1 MSKSQ
6 KFLSRNRAPRV
17 QIEYDVELYGAQKKV
32 QLPFVMGVFS
42 DLSGTSEKPDVAS
55 RAFLEID
62 TDNFD
67 DRMRGIAPRAQF
79 TVPNT
84 LTGEGALAI
93 DLSFERMEDFSPQAI
108 ARKVDALKPLFE
120 ARQQLSDLMA
130 YMDGKS
136 GAETLI
142 EKLLNSPA
150 LLAALAGGAQ
160 GDAGPDADAALA
172 ALKAQM
178 PQTAD
183 EDDSRDDTLA
193 ALAADAPTDDAPGD
207 DHAAA
212 LDALRA
218 APVAEPREDTSAD
231 VILAGIDRTA
241 EDAAPADDK
250 AGVLDALRSAAP
262 DTPEQEDRTHKILS
276 GLEAV
281 APNEADRVDLEAVLD
296 GIEAAPETEVGDDT
310 DTILSS
316 LDAPP
321 EAEVGPDV
329 DEVLGTIQATDEPSA
344 EDDTDD
350 ILSGLDTA
358 CEDEDDGDDT
368 DDVLSS
374 VPRAA
379 SDDPDRVDLG
389 AVLGSIQRVTA
400 ETPDTTDDNLADLEP
415 VEEDTPADT
424 DLDDVL
430 AELGESDETTEAD
443 TDLDDL
449 MADLDIGG
457 EDAAE
462 QGETEDTDT
471 NLDLDDLMADLDT
484 DDEDKEDAAGEEETD
499 ADFDAPMAD
508 LNAGDEDTDLDFDAL
523 MADLDSGDEVA
534 NDTTDE
540 DETEDTDLDLDDL
553 MADLDIGDGDT
564 EDTTDEDETEG
575 PDTDLDALMADLD
588 TGDEDT
594 DDGTGED
601 EDTDLDDLMAGLDAD
616 DADGEDASEPEPE
629 PEPETEQSPFGVIS
643 APRPDRASLP
653 RKKFRI
659 AIFGDF
665 TARAARGLREVGD
678 ALAARRPIALD
689 VDTIEDVIE
698 SFATTLTLPIGKD
711 GSGIEVRL
719 TSLDDLHPD
728 ELFDN
733 VELFAA
739 LGALKQQLGV
749 SSMADKARAQ
759 LKAWSQDYG
768 KQVRLPKRSAA
779 TSVPAHL
786 KLSEFQ
792 ALIGDTSGHLT
803 KAGPI
808 DDMIARIVGPHVVR
822 NPDSDARA
830 MMGAVDEALGSAMRL
845 ILHHPHFQAVE
856 AQWRSLDLLA
866 RRIETDSNLE
876 IVLYDVSAEELAI
889 DLAQYEDLAQSGLFR
904 LLTDVLDPEQ
914 GAGGFSAVFGLYT
927 FEETPPHAELLARIG
942 QVAGH
947 VDAAF
952 FAGITPSYLTIA
964 KEDRHPLVADTW
976 DTLRRMPEAHYLG
989 LASPRFLLRQPYGA
1003 KSDPVYAFDF
1013 EEFTPREGLSGMLW
1027 ANPVILIAILLAGT
1041 YVKDGKALQLGSLMS
1056 LGDMPFFYVMDR
1068 YGDQVALPCTERNLT
1083 SDPVQHTLARGFMPV
1098 LWMKGRNEIRLG
1110 SFRSLAGV
1118 DICGPWTGQVPTG
1131 KPGGKGP
1138 SFEMSFKSGLPA
1150 AAGKAA
1156 PGPAKGGDDDGLDGF
1171 GTGDDDDLLSG
1182 SDDGDDLLG
1191 GFDLEDFGSDSSDG
1205 DSDSDLDDFLS
1216 GFNDDDSE
1224 AEDDD
1229 NSDEMDDDLKSLL
1242 DGL

>member
-212 LDALRA
+212 FDALRA

-241 EDAAPADDK
+241 EDAAPADDN

-281 APNEADRVDLEAVLD
+281 APDEADRVDLEAVLD

-350 ILSGLDTA
+350 ILSGLGTA

-379 SDDPDRVDLG
+379 SDEPDCMDLG
-389 AVLGSIQRVTA
+389 AVLGSIQRVPA

-415 VEEDTPADT
+415 VEEDTPADN

-430 AELGESDETTEAD
+430 AELGEADETTEAD

-462 QGETEDTDT
+462 QGETEDT
-471 NLDLDDLMADLDT
+471 
-484 DDEDKEDAAGEEETD
+484 
-499 ADFDAPMAD
+499 
-508 LNAGDEDTDLDFDAL
+508 
-523 MADLDSGDEVA
+523 
-534 NDTTDE
+534 
-540 DETEDTDLDLDDL
+540 DTDLDLDDL

-749 SSMADKARAQ
+749 GSMADKARAQ

-947 VDAAF
+947 VDAPF
-952 FAGITPSYLTIA
+952 FAAITPSYLTIA

-1110 SFRSLAGV
+1110 SFRSLAGD

-1216 GFNDDDSE
+1216 GFNDDDSD